1 MTVSDQPDEV
11 IPPRDAAAIGRRT
24 AGLQRRL
31 PIDLVRVPGHPA
43 LADIQRF
50 AEALAALAPVLR
62 LRRDT
67 DAQARRPGLRLLDN
81 LIFHA
86 APAGS
91 ALAAFLDALE
101 LAAKAV
107 PSPLS
112 SVQAKA
118 LEQVAAPAQLDLYVG
133 AHCPFCPA
141 IITRMAALAVAA
153 PQIRLAVIDAERFA
167 DESRD
172 QGIRSVPT
180 LILDQGLR
188 WTGTVD
194 IDALLPAIIQRDPAQ
209 LPAPVLEQMLQSGA
223 AADLAAM
230 MVGAGRLFPAIVD
243 LLCHPRW
250 SVRLGAMVTM
260 ETVAEQA
267 PALAAQAAPALLAR
281 YGREEPSVRGD
292 MLHVVGMVGGIE
304 LAAGIEPLATDEPD
318 AEVRAAVV
326 EALAAIRERHR
337 A

>member
-1 MTVSDQPDEV
+1 MTISDHTNDL
-11 IPPRDAAAIGRRT
+11 IPPRDAATIRRRT
-24 AGLQRRL
+24 AGLQNRL
-31 PIDLVRVPGHPA
+31 RIELVRVPGHPA

-50 AEALAALAPVLR
+50 AETLAALAPVLR

-67 DAQARRPGLRLLDN
+67 DAQARRPGLRLLAN

-101 LAAKAV
+101 LAANAV

-112 SVQAKA
+112 SAQAKA
-118 LEQVAAPAQLDLYVG
+118 IEQIAAPAQLDLFVG

-188 WTGTVD
+188 WTGSVD
-194 IDALLPAIIQRDPAQ
+194 IDALLPAIIQRDPAR
-209 LPAPVLEQMLQSGA
+209 LSPDILEQMLQSGA

-230 MVGAGRLFPAIVD
+230 MVDAGRLFPAIVD
-243 LLCHPRW
+243 LLCHPLW

-281 YGREEPSVRGD
+281 YRRQEPSVRGD
-292 MLHVVGMVGGIE
+292 MLHVLGMVGGIDLAVQIE
-304 LAAGIEPLATDEPD
+304 SLAAGEPD
-318 AEVRAAVV
+318 AEVREAVV
-326 EALAAIRERHR
+326 EALAVIRERHT